1 MTVSDALLG
10 PLLREDPARPRITH
24 YDDAAGTRVE
34 LSGATLANWAAKT
47 ANWLRDELDVQPGDP
62 VAVLL
67 PPHWQSVGVLL
78 GAWWCGAVV
87 TDDPAGVVAVLCS
100 ADRLPAVAG
109 PDEVAAVS
117 LHPLGASVPDLPP
130 GVRDHASEVRVHG
143 DHFSPVP
150 VPASTPATPTRT
162 VGALVDAARARAAEL
177 GLTAE
182 DRVLCTGGW
191 SADGDPML
199 PVLAAGAALV
209 QITGH
214 PAPPDLSQLARR
226 CAQEQI
232 TATAD
237 TQVDGIR
244 TLELQRQPEVAEAG
258 SSSGSR
264 PGVLRSSA
272 RMRKRN
278 SR

>member
-1 MTVSDALLG
+1 MTVTDALLG

-87 TDDPAGVVAVLCS
+87 TDDPGGAVAVLCS
-100 ADRLPAVAG
+100 ADRLAEVGGADG
-109 PDEVAAVS
+109 VDSPDEVAAVS
-117 LHPLGASVPDLPP
+117 LHPLGASVPGLPP
-130 GVRDHASEVRVHG
+130 GVRDHTSEVRVHG
-143 DHFSPVP
+143 DHFTPVP
-150 VPASTPATPTRT
+150 VPGSAPATPTHT
-162 VGALVDAARARAAEL
+162 VTALVDAARGRAAEL

-182 DRVLCTGGW
+182 DRVLCTGAW
-191 SADGDPML
+191 SAEGDPLL

-209 QITGH
+209 QVTGD
-214 PAPPDLSQLARR
+214 PDLSQLARR
-226 CAQEQI
+226 CAQERV
-232 TATAD
+232 TATVD
-237 TQVDGIR
+237 TPVDGIR
-244 TLELQRQPEVAEAG
+244 TLP
-258 SSSGSR
+258 
-264 PGVLRSSA
+264 
-272 RMRKRN
+272 
-278 SR
+278 